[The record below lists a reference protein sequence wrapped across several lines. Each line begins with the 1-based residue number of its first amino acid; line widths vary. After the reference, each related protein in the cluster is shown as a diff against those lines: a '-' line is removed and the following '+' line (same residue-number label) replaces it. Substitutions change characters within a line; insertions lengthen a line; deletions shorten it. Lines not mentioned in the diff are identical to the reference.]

1 MFTIVLAVGALVAG
15 SVATVAGF
23 GIGSILTPLM
33 ATQVGTKLAVA
44 AVSVPHF
51 LGTALRFY
59 LLRKHIDR
67 AVLRSFG
74 AASAA
79 GGLAGALLHAAFAS
93 RWLAVILG
101 VLLLFTGL
109 MGLTG
114 LAQRMRLT
122 GAAAW
127 AAGGLSG
134 ILGGLVGNQGGIRSA
149 ALLGFDI
156 RRQAFIATST
166 AVGLVV
172 DLARMPVYAFSQ
184 GAELIGIAPELA
196 LLSAGVLLGTIVG
209 GSVLRKIEEQTFRRI
224 VSLLVLLLGV
234 YMLTQN

>member
-15 SVATVAGF
+15 SVAAVAGF

-127 AAGGLSG
+127 ALGGLSG

-172 DLARMPVYAFSQ
+172 DLARMPVYAFSR
-184 GAELIGIAPELA
+184 GSELIGIAPELA